1 MEYRSKWS
9 DIRDEYFDEDEG
21 VQYID
26 AWLTDNA
33 DEEGTVIAKIHFD
46 TKEVEYLDD
55 DARYDYYAQEVINE
69 VLENGYLLTE

>member
-9 DIRDEYFDEDEG
+9 DIRGEYFDEDEG
-21 VQYID
+21 VQFID

-55 DARYDYYAQEVINE
+55 DARYDYYAQEVISQ
-69 VLENGYLLTE
+69 